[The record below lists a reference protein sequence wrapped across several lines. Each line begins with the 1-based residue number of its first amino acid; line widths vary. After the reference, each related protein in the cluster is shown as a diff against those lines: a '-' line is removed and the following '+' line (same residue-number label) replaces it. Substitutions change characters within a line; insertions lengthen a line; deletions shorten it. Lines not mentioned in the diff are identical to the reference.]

1 MGSIKAVSFGATN
14 SWGLKF
20 QEGKMKTSVIL
31 ALFGFVLAVGFSV
44 AVTEN
49 ELAEIADEFEAE
61 KLRG

>member
-1 MGSIKAVSFGATN
+1 
-14 SWGLKF
+14 
-20 QEGKMKTSVIL
+20 MKTSVIL

-49 ELAEIADEFEAE
+49 ELGEITDEFEAG